1 MSQPEEERS
10 PGPGSPELAGDDPEE
25 RYKSFCAVV
34 IDTGTSHT
42 RSGLAGDEKPRS
54 VVPSRVEGPRQQD
67 DPGLGDGGSILTHG
81 VVTDWDGLET
91 LWHRVFYR
99 ELAVC
104 PEELAVLVTDAP
116 LSPAANREKVAE
128 LLFES
133 FGVPAMLV
141 LPRSLLA
148 AYSYG
153 RTSGLVVGSGAGTS
167 YVAPILDGY
176 ALPHATFRLDVAG
189 DALTAYLGELRG
201 ARGPPLPPDLLRQLK
216 EHCCCCQLPGA
227 PAPAPAVDFTLPDKR
242 VVSVGSERFRCPE
255 ALFAPA
261 AVGLPAEPGLAA
273 QAARSLRRC
282 GARRRGRLLADVL
295 LAGGT
300 TLLSGFAERLGAE
313 LRDAAGAAAAGPAAG
328 PRRRFAAWLGGS
340 IAASLDAFQSA
351 WIAQRAYGESGA
363 AVVHRHC
370 F

>member
-1 MSQPEEERS
+1 AS
-10 PGPGSPELAGDDPEE
+10 ADPEE
-25 RYKSFCAVV
+25 QYKSFCAIV
-34 IDTGTSHT
+34 IDMGTSHT

-54 VVPSRVEGPRQQD
+54 VVPSRVGVPGQEDEAGRD
-67 DPGLGDGGSILTHG
+67 DGSSILTHG

-99 ELAVC
+99 ELTVC

-116 LSPAANREKVAE
+116 LSPAANREVVAE

-167 YVAPILDGY
+167 YAAPILDGY

-189 DALTAYLGELRG
+189 DALTAYLGALRG
-201 ARGPPLPPDLLRQLK
+201 ENRPPLGTDLLCYLK
-216 EHCCCCQLPGA
+216 EHCCCCRLPGA
-227 PAPAPAVDFTLPDKR
+227 PAPPSINFTLPDRR
-242 VVSVGSERFRCPE
+242 VVAVGAERFRCPE

-261 AVGLPAEPGLAA
+261 ALRGAGADSPAA
-273 QAARSLRRC
+273 S
-282 GARRRGRLLADVL
+282 ARRH
-295 LAGGT
+295 
-300 TLLSGFAERLGAE
+300 
-313 LRDAAGAAAAGPAAG
+313 
-328 PRRRFAAWLGGS
+328 FAAWLGGS
-340 IAASLDAFQSA
+340 VAASLDAFQSA
-351 WIAQRAYGESGA
+351 WISRRAYSESGP

>member
-1 MSQPEEERS
+1 
-10 PGPGSPELAGDDPEE
+10 AGADPVE
-25 RYKSFCAVV
+25 RYKSFCAIV

-42 RSGLAGDEKPRS
+42 RSGLAGDKKPRS
-54 VVPSRVEGPRQQD
+54 VVPSRVGLPRQQD
-67 DPGLGDGGSILTHG
+67 EPGHGDGGSILTHG

-91 LWHRVFYR
+91 LWHRIFYS

-167 YVAPILDGY
+167 YTAPIVDGY

-189 DALTAYLGELRG
+189 DALTAYLGALRG
-201 ARGPPLPPDLLRQLK
+201 PREPPLGPDLLRLLK
-216 EHCCCCQLPGA
+216 ERCCCCRPPGA
-227 PAPAPAVDFTLPDKR
+227 
-242 VVSVGSERFRCPE
+242 
-255 ALFAPA
+255 
-261 AVGLPAEPGLAA
+261 
-273 QAARSLRRC
+273 
-282 GARRRGRLLADVL
+282 
-295 LAGGT
+295 
-300 TLLSGFAERLGAE
+300 
-313 LRDAAGAAAAGPAAG
+313 
-328 PRRRFAAWLGGS
+328 
-340 IAASLDAFQSA
+340 
-351 WIAQRAYGESGA
+351 
-363 AVVHRHC
+363 
-370 F
+370 